1 MAKAK
6 AAATAVTLEDAGRA
20 LRGVLA
26 HAQAQPEPL
35 LGVAVAGRRVV
46 LSAPG
51 PSSVVYTMLM
61 ADADPPRA
69 LPGSYAAP
77 PANARRLPDGAA
89 VELRLEGDAL
99 RIGARRQALRAP
111 RLSDAPVEVEWV
123 WPAATPEVELVV
135 GRDALLE
142 CLPDGEGVIRF
153 DGLDKQ
159 LVIESAAGERRL
171 SLGNRPR
178 RRKPVGTRV
187 AFDRLRLAIEPHG
200 ERVSLGLAAA
210 RPLTVES
217 DAVRAVLS
225 PLAPARPAARPT
237 AAPAKPARTRTPA
250 PAQDRRK
257 AERTAERA
265 AARREAERRRAEEAR
280 RAEARR
286 KEEERRRA
294 DEERARAR
302 AAAQAGRALER
313 AAAQLD
319 AALRAVADSP
329 LQEATP
335 MLEALLERVREAQR
349 TIGGD

>member
-1 MAKAK
+1 MAKAR
-6 AAATAVTLEDAGRA
+6 AATEPVTLDDAGRA

-26 HAQAQPEPL
+26 HAQAQPDPL
-35 LGVAVAGRRVV
+35 LGVAVAGRRIV

-51 PSSVVYTMLM
+51 PSSVVYAMLM
-61 ADADPPRA
+61 AGADPPRA
-69 LPGSYAAP
+69 LPGGYEAP
-77 PANARRLPDGAA
+77 PPDARRLPDGAA
-89 VELRLEGDAL
+89 VELRLDGEAL
-99 RIGARRQALRAP
+99 RIGAGRQALRAP
-111 RLSDAPVEVEWV
+111 RLSDTPVEVEWV
-123 WPAATPEVELVV
+123 WPAATPDVELLV

-142 CLPDGEGVIRF
+142 CLPGGEGVIRF

-159 LVIESAAGERRL
+159 LVIESDAGERRL

-187 AFDRLRLAIEPHG
+187 DFDRLRLAVEPHG
-200 ERVSLGLAAA
+200 ERVSLGLADA
-210 RPLTVES
+210 RPLTLES

-225 PLAPARPAARPT
+225 PLAPVRPAARP
-237 AAPAKPARTRTPA
+237 ARAPAKAGPARTPA
-250 PAQDRRK
+250 PPRDQRK
-257 AERTAERA
+257 AEREAERA
-265 AARREAERRRAEEAR
+265 AARREAERRKAEEAR

-286 KEEERRRA
+286 KAEERRRA

-302 AAAQAGRALER
+302 ASAQAARALER

-329 LQEATP
+329 LDEAAP
-335 MLEALLERVREAQR
+335 MLEALLEGVREAQR